1 MSHISIDTRLDLKQV
16 STILLLMIIHWH
28 LDSHESGLKYRDI
41 GDQHVLTDSKLKNGL
56 LCCPKWVV
64 LLLPGVDFGWANIH
78 LPLGQLCP

>member
-56 LCCPKWVV
+56 LCCY
-64 LLLPGVDFGWANIH
+64 GS
-78 LPLGQLCP
+78 